1 MRTSLISI
9 LLMTGSVLCAAES
22 AEEQPLDLSGVWSG
36 AGWGRV
42 VIEEDSGTYTDTY
55 GPRPGTFEFYQTG
68 ERTYRGTWRE
78 SESRHGRMWFTVLE
92 DGQTMYGYYVADDDC
107 KIRPGSKGAYF
118 LTRQK
123 KGVQQR
129 PPANAHRP
137 LLREAPPGR
146 EDHRPASRKPD
157 GIRD

>member
-1 MRTSLISI
+1 MKRTLISV
-9 LLMTGSVLCAAES
+9 LLVTGSAFCAAES
-22 AEEQPLDLSGVWSG
+22 AEEQQLDLSGVWSG

-123 KGVQQR
+123 KGVQQQTPSKDAYSSTR
-129 PPANAHRP
+129 KRSAIREQPPAAARGP
-137 LLREAPPGR
+137 RR
-146 EDHRPASRKPD
+146 
-157 GIRD
+157 